1 MSRRRNLIKFMVVFV
16 CLSIGFFMVTAAH
29 SSSKKFEGQTLVV
42 GVWSGPWA
50 ERMKKAVGEPFEK
63 MTGAKIAWKVAW
75 DFTPEIMAAPADQPP
90 LDVAET
96 ADSDFVAGVENKLWL
111 PIRYEN
117 VPNYKKIFPHFFN
130 DLAIDNRYGVPF
142 NMGVHVLIYRQDLVK
157 EPVLHWK
164 ELLTRDDLK
173 GRIAIERWFPYWVY
187 VGAYLTDYSPA
198 KKAIY
203 SKEGRDAILAQM
215 KKLSKRWMMVYEGGA
230 KLVSALDSGEVVV
243 GNYWNGSS
251 TKLYMS
257 QVKANKPIKITL
269 TLPSEGSVAY
279 RDSFSVVRGTK
290 KRDLAE
296 AFINYAIS
304 TEAQIAFSNMQYAI
318 VANQEAAPHVPDFL
332 KEKGL
337 QPLKDS
343 DWDRFEPI
351 DAKYLEPYRK
361 ELEERFMK
369 EVLAQ

>member
-1 MSRRRNLIKFMVVFV
+1 
-16 CLSIGFFMVTAAH
+16 
-29 SSSKKFEGQTLVV
+29 
-42 GVWSGPWA
+42 
-50 ERMKKAVGEPFEK
+50 
-63 MTGAKIAWKVAW
+63 
-75 DFTPEIMAAPADQPP
+75 MA
-90 LDVAET
+90 
-96 ADSDFVAGVENKLWL
+96 
-111 PIRYEN
+111 
-117 VPNYKKIFPHFFN
+117 
-130 DLAIDNRYGVPF
+130 
-142 NMGVHVLIYRQDLVK
+142 
-157 EPVLHWK
+157 
-164 ELLTRDDLK
+164 
-173 GRIAIERWFPYWVY
+173 
-187 VGAYLTDYSPA
+187 
-198 KKAIY
+198 
-203 SKEGRDAILAQM
+203 
-215 KKLSKRWMMVYEGGA
+215 
-230 KLVSALDSGEVVV
+230 ALDSGEVVV

-257 QVKANKPIKITL
+257 QIKENKPVKITL

-304 TEAQIAFSNMQYAI
+304 TEAQKAFSNMQYAI